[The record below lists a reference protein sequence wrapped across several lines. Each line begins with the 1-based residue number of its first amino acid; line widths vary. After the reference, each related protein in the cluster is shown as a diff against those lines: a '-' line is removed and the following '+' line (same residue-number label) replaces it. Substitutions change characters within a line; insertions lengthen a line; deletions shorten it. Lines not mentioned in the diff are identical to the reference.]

1 MIPVIYWSGTGNTE
15 AMAKAVVKGIEAA
28 GQEASLIEAADATEA
43 IVKDADRIAF
53 GCPAMGAEE
62 LEETTMRPLMDDVNP
77 LLKGKYVLLFGSY
90 DWADGEW
97 METWEDEVR
106 GQSVSYIDTVIAKG
120 EPDSDA
126 VEECK
131 KSARALCE
139 A

>member
-1 MIPVIYWSGTGNTE
+1 MVPVIYWSGTGNTE
-15 AMAKAVVKGIEAA
+15 AMAKAVVKGLEAA
-28 GQEASLIEAADATEA
+28 GQEASLIEAAEATEA
-43 IVKDADRIAF
+43 MVKDADRIAF

-77 LLKGKYVLLFGSY
+77 LLKGKCVLLFGSY

-106 GQSVSYIDTVIAKG
+106 GLGPAYLATVICKG
-120 EPDSDA
+120 EPDEDG
-126 VEECK
+126 VKECQE
-131 KSARALCE
+131 SARALCE

>member
-28 GQEASLIEAADATEA
+28 GQEASLIEAAEATEA
-43 IVKDADRIAF
+43 MVKDADRIAF

-77 LLKGKYVLLFGSY
+77 LLKGKCVLLFGSY

-106 GQSVSYIDTVIAKG
+106 GLGPAYLATVICKG
-120 EPDSDA
+120 EPDEDG
-126 VEECK
+126 VKECQE
-131 KSARALCE
+131 SARALCE

>member
-15 AMAKAVVKGIEAA
+15 AMAKAVAKGIEAA

-106 GQSVSYIDTVIAKG
+106 GLGPAYVATVICKG
-120 EPDSDA
+120 EPDEDG
-126 VEECK
+126 VKECQE
-131 KSARALCE
+131 SARALCE

>member
-15 AMAKAVVKGIEAA
+15 AMAKAVVKGLEAA
-28 GQEASLIEAADATEA
+28 GQEASLVEVSDATEA
-43 IVKDADRIAF
+43 MVKDADRIAF

-62 LEETTMRPLMDDVNP
+62 LEETSMRPFMDDVNP

-106 GQSVSYIDTVIAKG
+106 GLGPAYLATVICKG
-120 EPDSDA
+120 EPDEDG
-126 VEECK
+126 VKECQE
-131 KSARALCE
+131 SARALCE

>member
-15 AMAKAVVKGIEAA
+15 AMANAIAEGIREA
-28 GQEASLIEAADATEA
+28 GEETKIIEVDSATEETVA
-43 IVKDADRIAF
+43 SAEKIAF

-62 LEETTMRPLMDDVNP
+62 LEEASMRPFMDDVNP
-77 LLKGKYVLLFGSY
+77 LLKGKKILLFGSY

-106 GQSVSYIDTVIAKG
+106 GQGASYIDTVIAKG
-120 EPDSDA
+120 EPDGDA